1 MNKTRFTLSAT
12 ALFAIILVCS
22 SLTAQAQAT
31 RTWVS
36 GVGDDANPCSRTAP
50 CKTFAGA
57 ISKTATCGEISV
69 LDPGGFGAV
78 TITKSIT
85 INGDG
90 TLAGILASLTNGII
104 VNGAN
109 AVVTIRSISINGA
122 CNGLNGIRFIQ
133 GSTLQVENV
142 SIANFTGFGIDVNR
156 GAAAGGFVSIKNVS
170 VNNCLGGG
178 ISVTQNNASAVRA
191 IVINSTIF
199 GSGFGVKAGA
209 NSIVSVHNSEATAM
223 SAGFLADGA
232 TARMNLDGC
241 MSTNNGNG
249 VQSDNS
255 AILRIANCTISDNIT
270 KGVSRGGGALG
281 TVESYSI
288 NRIRGN
294 PADDAVSPFGQ
305 Q

>member
-1 MNKTRFTLSAT
+1 MKKLTLHIFAVCLLVLAAT
-12 ALFAIILVCS
+12 
-22 SLTAQAQAT
+22 SLANAQAT

-57 ISKTATCGEISV
+57 ISKTAACGEISV

-109 AVVTIRSISINGA
+109 VVVTIRSVSINGA

-133 GSTLQVENV
+133 GSTLLVEN
-142 SIANFTGFGIDVNR
+142 STIANFTGFGIDINR
-156 GAAAGGFVSIKNVS
+156 GAASGGFVSIKNVS
-170 VNNCLGGG
+170 INNCLGGG
-178 ISVTQNNASAVRA
+178 VSATQNNASPVR
-191 IVINSTIF
+191 VDMESCNIF
-199 GSGFGVKAGA
+199 GSLNGVKAGA
-209 NSIVSVHNSEATAM
+209 NSIISARECHASGM

-232 TARMNLDGC
+232 TAQMNLHGC
-241 MSTNNGNG
+241 MSSNNGNG
-249 VQSDNS
+249 VQSDNG
-255 AILRIANCTISDNIT
+255 AIIRIGGCTISNNIT
-270 KGVSRGGGALG
+270 KGVSRGGGVQG
-281 TVESYSI
+281 TVESYQD
-288 NRIRGN
+288 NYIRGN
-294 PADDAVSPFGQ
+294 PASDAVSPFGRT
-305 Q
+305 

>member
-1 MNKTRFTLSAT
+1 MNKTRFMLSAT
-12 ALFAIILVCS
+12 ALFAMILVCS
-22 SLTAQAQAT
+22 SLAQAQAT

-57 ISKTATCGEISV
+57 ISKTAACGEISV
-69 LDPGGFGAV
+69 LDPGGFGAI

-90 TLAGILASLTNGII
+90 TLAGILASLTNGVI

-109 AVVTIRSISINGA
+109 AVVNLRSISINGA

-133 GSTLQVENV
+133 GSSLMVDNV
-142 SIANFTGFGIDVNR
+142 SIVGFTGFGIDINR
-156 GAAAGGFVSIKNVS
+156 GAAAAGFVAIRNVTI
-170 VNNCLGGG
+170 NNCLGGG
-178 ISVTQNNASAVRA
+178 INVTQNNASAVRVNVENA
-191 IVINSTIF
+191 QIF
-199 GSGFGVKAGA
+199 GSNFGIKAGA
-209 NSIVSVHNSEATAM
+209 NSRVSARECHTSGM
-223 SAGFLADGA
+223 SDGFVADGA
-232 TARMNLDGC
+232 TARMNLDSC

-249 VQSDNS
+249 VRSDNG
-255 AILRIANCTISDNIT
+255 AILRIADCTLSDNIT
-270 KGVSRGGGALG
+270 KGVSTGGAPLG
-281 TVESYSI
+281 VVESYSI

>member
-12 ALFAIILVCS
+12 ALFAMILLCS
-22 SLTAQAQAT
+22 SLAQAQAT

-36 GVGDDANPCSRTAP
+36 GVGDDVNPCSRTAP

-57 ISKTATCGEISV
+57 ISKTAACGEISV

-90 TLAGILASLTNGII
+90 TLAGILASLVNGIV

-109 AVVTIRSISINGA
+109 VVVNLRSLSINGA

-133 GSTLQVENV
+133 GSTLMIDNV
-142 SIANFTGFGIDVNR
+142 SIVGFTGFGIDINR
-156 GAAAGGFVSIKNVS
+156 GAAAGGFVAIRNVTI
-170 VNNCLGGG
+170 NNALGGG
-178 ISVTQNNASAVRA
+178 INVTQNNASAVR
-191 IVINSTIF
+191 VNVERSQIF
-199 GSGFGVKAGA
+199 GSNFGIKAGV
-209 NSIVSVHNSEATAM
+209 NSIVAARECHASGMGT
-223 SAGFLADGA
+223 GFLADGT
-232 TARMNLDGC
+232 TARMDLDSC

-249 VQSDNS
+249 VASNNGE
-255 AILRIANCTISDNIT
+255 IIRIADCTLSSNIT
-270 KGVSRGGGALG
+270 KGVSRGGAPLG